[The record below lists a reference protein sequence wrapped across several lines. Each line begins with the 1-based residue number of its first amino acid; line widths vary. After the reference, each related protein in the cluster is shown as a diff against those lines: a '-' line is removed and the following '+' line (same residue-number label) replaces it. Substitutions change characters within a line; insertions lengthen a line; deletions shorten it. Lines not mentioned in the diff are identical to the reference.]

1 MASDYSEQISDEEK
15 TRIASDFIVHSP
27 PGEFNEVF
35 NDVRVLVQNDGLL
48 RDGVARAIADYNKD
62 QLTPVRL
69 EGQTHYAL
77 VTEHNDLGSGR
88 FLDPRAKLSFKFDHL
103 KKEAHDLKPCD
114 GEPSTEVWRSAI
126 ETQLANYVSC
136 HYPHGVSAVYAR
148 NQGSALTVICCIE
161 DHQFQP
167 KNFWNGRWRSV
178 WTVNMVGGS
187 TAEVRGLLKVQVHY
201 YEDGNVQLVTS
212 KDIKDTITIAG
223 EEETARELVQLIEN
237 SENDYQTAISENYQ
251 TMSET
256 TFKALRR
263 QLPVTRTKIDWGKIV
278 AYSVGKELKKQ

>member
-1 MASDYSEQISDEEK
+1 MAAQYGDPISDQEK
-15 TRIASDFIVHSP
+15 VKIASDFIVHSP

-35 NDVRVLVQNDGLL
+35 NDVRVLVQNDSLL
-48 RDGVARAIADYNKD
+48 RDGVAKSIAEYNKD

-69 EGQTHYAL
+69 EGQSHYAL

-103 KKEAHDLKPCD
+103 KKEAFDLKACE
-114 GEPSTEVWRSAI
+114 GEPSTESWRSAL
-126 ETQLANYVSC
+126 EEELSLYVGG
-136 HYPHGVSAVYAR
+136 HFPHGVCAVYAR
-148 NQGSALTVICCIE
+148 NQGSTVTITACIE

-178 WTVNMVGGS
+178 WTMILSGGGS
-187 TAEVRGLLKVQVHY
+187 VEIRGVLKVQIHY

-212 KDIKDTITIAG
+212 KEVKHTLPQQG
-223 EEETARELVQLIEN
+223 EEETSKEISQFIET
-237 SENDYQTAISENYQ
+237 SESDYQTSINENYQ